1 MKETG
6 HVVNPEAF
14 PSPAAR
20 SRGGGAGTD
29 PDPPRCDAA
38 VAVACWHA
46 AGIRTH
52 LCTNMEEVCAAMDR
66 RRAASPM
73 NRCRLSRRQGYF

>member
-14 PSPAAR
+14 PSAAAR

-29 PDPPRCDAA
+29 PDPTGCEAA
-38 VAVACWHA
+38 VAVAYLHA

-52 LCTNMEEVCAAMDR
+52 LCAKVEEVCAAMDT
-66 RRAASPM
+66 AVGLLAGEVLPA
-73 NRCRLSRRQGYF
+73 LAT